1 MSQNSETLTPFQ
13 ENELKWLRQQVVQAQ
28 VDQLQDNKYKT
39 TKDANLERNLWT
51 AREELNVFV
60 KNLRKAGKKI

>member
-13 ENELKWLRQQVVQAQ
+13 ENELKWLRQQVNH
-28 VDQLQDNKYKT
+28 LQDNKYKT

>member
-13 ENELKWLRQQVVQAQ
+13 ENELKWLRQQ

>member
-13 ENELKWLRQQVVQAQ
+13 ENELKWLRQQV
-28 VDQLQDNKYKT
+28 DHLQDNKYKT